1 MLLMMGAVN
10 IQMVARGYLAW
21 EISHSAISVAFIGA
35 GFAPP
40 ILILSIFGGVVADRL
55 ERKKILQIGQFGMF
69 LIALAV
75 AFSIKTNT
83 VSIYHLFAAS
93 IAQGTIWAFL
103 MPARQAIITQLVD
116 KTQLTNAVA
125 LNGSGMSLTTLIAPA
140 IGGMIYGIFGV
151 EFAYYLIA
159 LLAGTAIV
167 FTTFIPNIAKLPKS
181 GKRVWAEMKEG
192 ISYVNTN
199 KTIMWL
205 IILAMTTTLLGM
217 PFRTLLPVQIDEI
230 FKAGPEALGLLMSM
244 IGLGALLGA
253 LFIAGMKQTQS
264 RGLTLLVTSFISGI
278 AILINS
284 MVTQYWMALLLMIVL
299 GIGDSGRRT
308 LNSSLLLEHTDD
320 NYRGRVMGI
329 YMMNFGLIPIGVIP
343 LGFVAEFAG
352 VQIAFACA
360 GALLILSSL
369 AVTLSTDKIRR
380 L

>member
-40 ILILSIFGGVVADRL
+40 VLILSIFGGVVADRL

-320 NYRGRVMGI
+320 DYRGRVMGI

>member
-167 FTTFIPNIAKLPKS
+167 FTTFIPNVAKLPKS

>member
-1 MLLMMGAVN
+1 MMGAVN

-55 ERKKILQIGQFGMF
+55 ERKKILQIGQFGML
-69 LIALAV
+69 LIALTI

-103 MPARQAIITQLVD
+103 MPARQAIISQLVG
-116 KTQLTNAVA
+116 KKQLTNAVA
-125 LNGSGMSLTTLIAPA
+125 LNASGMSLTTLISPA
-140 IGGMIYGIFGV
+140 IGGMIYGVFGV
-151 EFAYYLIA
+151 EFAYYSIA
-159 LLAGTAIV
+159 FLSGTAIL
-167 FTTFIPNIAKLPKS
+167 FTSLIPNIPKLSRS
-181 GKRVWAEMKEG
+181 GKKVWVEMKEG

-199 KTIMWL
+199 KTVMWL
-205 IILAMTTTLLGM
+205 IVLAMTTTLLGM

-244 IGLGALLGA
+244 IGLGALLGS
-253 LFIAGMKQTQS
+253 LFIAGMKQNQS

-284 MVTQYWMALLLMIVL
+284 MVTQYWLALLLMIVL
-299 GIGDSGRRT
+299 GVGDSGRRT
-308 LNSSLLLEHTDD
+308 LNSSLLMEHTDD

-329 YMMNFGLIPIGVIP
+329 YMMNFGLIPVGVIP
-343 LGFVAEFAG
+343 LGFIAEFAG